1 MNQPA
6 VENGID
12 ALERAAITYIVG
24 NPSSQTPDGVRKV
37 IEGFAQTPLFNVTLE
52 ECEHVARRIEANLGV
67 TMSVGSLL
75 VEDDYEPWLMDARK
89 DINPYYWDR
98 YRQLIT
104 QQIGSDDVITKI
116 DLVTDKIV
124 GLLENP
130 EKAGSWDRRGLVMGH
145 VQSGKTA
152 NYIGAIC
159 KAADA
164 GYKVIIVIA
173 GIHNNLR
180 SQTQERIDEGFT
192 GRDSARLLT
201 GSSKEK
207 YVGVGNF
214 NRSRVPVTFT
224 TTVRDFNRIIATG
237 VNVPLYNL
245 KEPAVFVIK
254 KNSSTLRNLIGW
266 LKEHSARAGR
276 ERIDEP
282 MLLIDDEADNASI
295 NVMYG
300 KDEVSRINGQLRQLL
315 NLFERS
321 CYVGYTAT
329 PFANIF
335 VDPDSE
341 DEMFEADLF
350 PRNFIVSLD
359 PPSNYFGATKI
370 FLNQEEDNPFLKEI
384 DDNEEQLPVRH
395 KIDWEVHSLPQSLR
409 TAIRAFILARAIRL
423 LRRHSKAHCSMLV
436 NASRFTI
443 VQSKLRDTIH
453 AKLDQIQ
460 RSVKTHGALPPE
472 QALKDHEIAT
482 LFKVWKT
489 VYPVSEFE
497 WSQIQ
502 SVLHESVSPIQVV
515 EINSRSKDALDYSG
529 YKNSGLNVIAV
540 GGYSLSRGLTLEGL
554 MISYFLRN
562 SMMYDTL
569 MQMGRWFG
577 YRPDYEDLCRI
588 WMPDYAIGWYEHIS
602 ESIEMLRD
610 ELREMEKANATPKEF
625 GLKVRAHP
633 DSLIVTARNKMGTGR
648 TIEMNIGLGNSF
660 VETTTLRRDQDA
672 RDANLRLVEILAN
685 RLRED
690 NLLPTGQDKVSG
702 GWLIRKV
709 SVDHILNFISRYK
722 NHHQSMLSEPGPVFR
737 YIEER
742 RNDELSEWDILLAS
756 TDRTGGLSDHHF
768 EVTINCQSRTVGS
781 GTDSSRIRAR
791 KQRIASRGIERTG
804 LTAEQISNA
813 EENYINESEN
823 QPGKSGEYN
832 FPDRIYRKERKIPL
846 LILHLLDF
854 KDNNNDSLFNVPV
867 VAWSISFPETYKEEK
882 NVKYM
887 VNTTWLQEHFS
898 EETDD
903 DIQEDDHE

>member
-12 ALERAAITYIVG
+12 ALERAATSFIAG
-24 NPSSQTPDGVRKV
+24 NSSLQTPEVVREV
-37 IEGFAQTPLFNVTLE
+37 IESFARNKWINVTPE
-52 ECEHVARRIEANLGV
+52 ECELVARRIEANLGV

-98 YRQLIT
+98 YRQLLT

-180 SQTQERIDEGFT
+180 SQTQQRIDEGFV
-192 GRDSARLLT
+192 GRDSARLL
-201 GSSKEK
+201 SKNGTAK

-214 NRSRVPVTFT
+214 SRSRVPVTFT
-224 TTVRDFNRIIATG
+224 TTVRDFNRVIATG

-254 KNSSTLRNLIGW
+254 KNPSTLENLIGW
-266 LKEHSARAGR
+266 LQEHSAKAGR

-282 MLLIDDEADNASI
+282 MFLIDDEADNASI
-295 NVMYG
+295 NIKYG
-300 KDEVSRINGQLRQLL
+300 KDGVARINGQLRQLL

-341 DEMFEADLF
+341 DEMFKDDLF

-359 PPSNYFGATKI
+359 PPSNYFGATKV
-370 FLNQEEDNPFLKEI
+370 FLNQDEENPFLKEI
-384 DDNEEQLPVRH
+384 DDNEERLPVRH
-395 KIDWEVHSLPQSLR
+395 KIDWDVNSLPSSLR

-423 LRRHSKAHCSMLV
+423 LRGHSKSHCSMLV
-436 NASRFTI
+436 NASRFKN

-502 SVLHESVSPIQVV
+502 SVLHESTSPIQVV

-648 TIEMNIGLGNSF
+648 TIEMNIGLGNRF
-660 VETTTLRRDQDA
+660 VETTTLYRD
-672 RDANLRLVEILAN
+672 RDSIISNLNLVDILATD
-685 RLRED
+685 LRKTG
-690 NLLPTGQDKVSG
+690 LLPEGASSVSG
-702 GWLIRKV
+702 GWLIRNV
-709 SVDHILNFISRYK
+709 SASHILKFLSQYK
-722 NHHQSMLSEPGPVFR
+722 NHPQSMLSDPMPVYR
-737 YIEER
+737 YIMAR
-742 RNDELSEWDILLAS
+742 CDDELKNWDVLLAGTNRS
-756 TDRTGGLSDHHF
+756 GRIVDNKFGVD
-768 EVTINCQSRTVGS
+768 INCQSRTIGS
-781 GTDSSRIRAR
+781 DSDEYKIRAK
-791 KQRIASRGIERTG
+791 KQRIASRPIEHVG
-804 LTAEQISNA
+804 LDVNIARLAEQKFIA
-813 EENYINESEN
+813 A
-823 QPGKSGEYN
+823 QPGKS
-832 FPDRIYRKERKIPL
+832 FPDRIYRDVRETPL
-846 LILHLLDF
+846 FILHLLDF
-854 KDNNNDSLFNVPV
+854 RDNIDNSLYDFPV
-867 VAWSISFPETYKEEK
+867 TAWSISFPRTNKEEGTTT
-882 NVKYM
+882 YM
-887 VNTTWLQEHFS
+887 VNTTWVREQMNLF
-898 EETDD
+898 TDD